1 MLLQNSSGK
10 KATAAI
16 PHAGE
21 ALQTILLRL
30 QLLPWTAKPELPRM
44 AVVPNSRDVLKQDYL
59 QSFKTCRFGFDMD
72 VKNSE
77 PPRMAVVLN
86 RIEFENYHSY
96 INRSFQTHR
105 FHFDTDVKMKP
116 LCRTLF
122 YKTFYVLGKMY

>member
-1 MLLQNSSGK
+1 MSNSFYN
-10 KATAAI
+10 
-16 PHAGE
+16 
-21 ALQTILLRL
+21 R
-30 QLLPWTAKPELPRM
+30 
-44 AVVPNSRDVLKQDYL
+44 
-59 QSFKTCRFGFDMD
+59 SFKTRRFGFDTD

-77 PPRMAVVLN
+77 PPRMAVALN

-122 YKTFYVLGKMY
+122 YKTFYVFAKMY